1 MATARPFAYNTG
13 STINGTEQVGSL
25 AVGTPTSGFSSTGL
39 AWWNGADEDLGYV
52 IATPVSG
59 NTQPTPISGVT
70 ASVGFYRS
78 TGLTDA
84 SFISLTNSV
93 FNQNFTTTN
102 YCSYYLATNGYWNSY
117 PPLGTGIT
125 YNFISS
131 ISTISNLS
139 SYTFS
144 DFNVEGQGLVVITIT
159 AVYIDETSP
168 VVSALSS
175 VTVGGQSATII
186 QKQQSRSTIPTA
198 QEQVI
203 TAIAYLNYTGTTLTT
218 VVCNFSQVMDACAI
232 GSHII
237 LNNTNNTPITNGSAG
252 TNSFVATSLSV
263 TLSSL
268 GTTNK
273 VVIAASSR
281 TTNTANTWTNLT
293 SRYDRE
299 YSGSRGSAASTDP
312 TTSSSSLTITNGF
325 GSMGFGQAAAL
336 IAIAFE

>member
-84 SFISLTNSV
+84 SFIELTNSV
-93 FNQNFTTTN
+93 FNQTFTTAN
-102 YCSYYLATNGYWNSY
+102 YSSYYLTTNGYWNSY
-117 PPLGTGIT
+117 PLGTGIT
-125 YNFISS
+125 YNFLTSS
-131 ISTISNLS
+131 VSETNLS
-139 SYTFS
+139 TYTFS
-144 DFNVEGQGLVVITIT
+144 DINVGGQGLIVITISGS
-159 AVYIDETSP
+159 YDG
-168 VVSALSS
+168 SAIATTLSS
-175 VTVGGQSATII
+175 VTVGGQSATIT
-186 QKQQSRSTIPTA
+186 QVKFGGSAA
-198 QEQVI
+198 QQVI
-203 TAIAYLNYTGTTLTT
+203 SAIAYLNYTGTSTTT
-218 VVCNFSQVMDACAI
+218 VVCNFSRTMDVCRI
-232 GSHII
+232 GSHMI
-237 LNNTNNTPITNGSAG
+237 LNNTNNTPITSNNTTVSAG
-252 TNSFVATSLSV
+252 ATSASV

-273 VVIAASSR
+273 VVIAVS
-281 TTNTANTWTNLT
+281 TNNSGRQNTWTNAIE
-293 SRYDRE
+293 RYDAT
-299 YSGSRGSAASTDP
+299 SGGVPSMGASAASTDP
-312 TTSSSSLTITNGF
+312 TTSSSSLTITDTFSSSISLVRG
-325 GSMGFGQAAAL
+325 AAL